1 MNVEI
6 LIIFV
11 NESDRIHHQST
22 VDFIIQRAL
31 ELGLS
36 GASTFRAIDGFGNH
50 HHLHPQTLLSMTN
63 DEGAAIV
70 VTDTSTKV
78 DLLLESL
85 SGLGIQALILRVPA
99 IRQVLE

>member
-1 MNVEI
+1 MNIDI

-11 NESDRIHHQST
+11 NESDRIHHHSSA
-22 VDFIIQRAL
+22 DFIIQQAL

-50 HHLHPQTLLSMTN
+50 HHLHPQTLLSMTD
-63 DEGAAIV
+63 DEGVAIV
-70 VTDTSTKV
+70 VTDTPTKV

-85 SGLGIQALILRVPA
+85 SGVGIKAFTLRVPA
-99 IRQVLE
+99 TRQVLE

>member
-1 MNVEI
+1 MNVDI

-11 NESDRIHHQST
+11 NESDRIHHQS
-22 VDFIIQRAL
+22 VAEFIIQRAL
-31 ELGLS
+31 ELGIS
-36 GASTFRAIDGFGNH
+36 GASTFRAIDGFGTH

-70 VTDTSTKV
+70 VTDSSTKV

-85 SGLGIQALILRVPA
+85 NGVGVKASTVRVPA
-99 IRQVLE
+99 DRQVLG